1 MIIDEGLQ
9 VDIILLSQ
17 GKNIGKNWFTEPV
30 KCIYVIKNNKKPV
43 NHFISLFLFLINAGL
58 PSIIFKDMLKIRIDL
73 FISSEMLLW

>member
-30 KCIYVIKNNKKPV
+30 KCIYVIKNNIKI
-43 NHFISLFLFLINAGL
+43 NHFISLFIFLINAGL
-58 PSIIFKDMLKIRIDL
+58 PSIIFKDILKIRIDL
-73 FISSEMLLW
+73 FVSSEMLLW